1 MVGVSY
7 ELFWHLTPVKLKPF
21 QIAYKHKRQVQD
33 EQMWYMGQYIMS
45 ALDATVCNNSIWKG
59 KHSKASKYIEKPIL
73 ADIDSSNNKEQLTEK
88 EKKEQTNNLF
98 MQLQIMQSNFNLTHQ
113 GSS

>member
-1 MVGVSY
+1 M
-7 ELFWHLTPVKLKPF
+7 FWHLTPKKLKPF
-21 QIAYKHKRQVQD
+21 QIAYKHQRQVQD

-59 KHSKASKYIEKPIL
+59 KHAKPSKYIEKPIL
-73 ADIDSSNNKEQLTEK
+73 ADINSNETEITEE
-88 EKKEQTNNLF
+88 EKKKKTENLF